1 MSQDPESRVEKV
13 KASAELQSELRR
25 VVADQLTGRMDWV
38 RARTYWTLRLPSI
51 PPDELADALAHVLAG
66 GRFREEINSRR
77 QNFL

>member
-1 MSQDPESRVEKV
+1 MSQNSESKIEKV
-13 KASAELQSELRR
+13 KASAELQGELRR
-25 VVADQLTGRMDWV
+25 VIADQLTGRMDWV

-66 GRFREEINSRR
+66 GQFRQEINSRL